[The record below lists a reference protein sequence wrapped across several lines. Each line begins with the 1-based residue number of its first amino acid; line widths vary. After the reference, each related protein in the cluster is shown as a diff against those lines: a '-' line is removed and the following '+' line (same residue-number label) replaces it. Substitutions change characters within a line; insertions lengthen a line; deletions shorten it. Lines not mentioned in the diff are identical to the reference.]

1 MLTSNHMQNSSPK
14 QTKFWI
20 IATLVIVATAAA
32 IAASWPHVLVAS
44 HKESTVLVTE
54 ASGVSGGEAQSDYQ
68 LAAWL
73 DSNNKAAYIGL
84 AASEV
89 DSGQAKAAGVALKGA
104 GSGPDVAP
112 LTVRTYI
119 ELGQYQQAAAKASLL
134 TTPGSSDTNLLLAAL
149 AYGLDNHGSEITAL
163 LPRISSS
170 DALQGAQRAQA
181 GNLALASEL
190 YATGLLNSS
199 KAMLLKLPVTYE
211 RNLLL
216 SRIYFSQPNQ
226 SNLLRAE
233 ALLTTAISL
242 QPASINA
249 RQLLTVVYR
258 DENKLP
264 QASWQAALVSK
275 LQSGRP

>member
-1 MLTSNHMQNSSPK
+1 
-14 QTKFWI
+14 
-20 IATLVIVATAAA
+20 
-32 IAASWPHVLVAS
+32 
-44 HKESTVLVTE
+44 
-54 ASGVSGGEAQSDYQ
+54 
-68 LAAWL
+68 
-73 DSNNKAAYIGL
+73 
-84 AASEV
+84 
-89 DSGQAKAAGVALKGA
+89 
-104 GSGPDVAP
+104 
-112 LTVRTYI
+112 
-119 ELGQYQQAAAKASLL
+119 
-134 TTPGSSDTNLLLAAL
+134 
-149 AYGLDNHGSEITAL
+149 
-163 LPRISSS
+163 
-170 DALQGAQRAQA
+170 
-181 GNLALASEL
+181 
-190 YATGLLNSS
+190 
-199 KAMLLKLPVTYE
+199 MLLKLPVTYE